1 MLRSRTTRARRHAPV
16 AVAVALVI
24 PVVLVGC
31 GRSSKSGGTTAPT
44 NGTASPTAPSA
55 APSSAAAGDFGSLK
69 AICGAGKAGTTTA
82 RGLTATQIRIGVSAD
97 PGAAVAPGLEQEF
110 FDTAEGFAKWCN
122 AAGGINGRKI
132 VIDKWDAKLFNV
144 GQVMTSACLKD
155 FMLVGN
161 GNALDA
167 TGVKVRLGCKLGQI
181 PAYVVSPEASTAGL
195 QAQPSPNPSDQIN
208 NGALRLLVNKY
219 PDVKTAGVCVLGSNL
234 ASLKP
239 VGLRTQ
245 EYLQKL
251 GIKVANYQEP
261 PAQVDNF
268 RPYME
273 QCKAAGAKALYLE
286 TAQDPSPVIQAMKN
300 TGWSPDFVVYSVQFY
315 GPQGVQAA
323 AAAKTFQP
331 SYIQFPAL
339 PFELK
344 GQYPVLAQTET
355 IVKSAV
361 PGAKLTEF
369 TLSAMSAWTLW
380 AQSATD
386 CGANLTQDCILQ
398 KAAGHTDW
406 DAGGLYAPHSTSAD
420 AKSGACIT
428 IVQMTP
434 KGFVYAKD
442 VTQPNQGSFN
452 CEANNVLTVKTY
464 L

>member
-1 MLRSRTTRARRHAPV
+1 MALAGILLIPV
-16 AVAVALVI
+16 A
-24 PVVLVGC
+24 LVGC
-31 GRSSKSGGTTAPT
+31 GRSSSGGGGGTAPSS
-44 NGTASPTAPSA
+44 GTASSA
-55 APSSAAAGDFGSLK
+55 APTSAAAAGKGDFGDLK
-69 AICGAGKAGTTTA
+69 AICGTGKPGTTTA
-82 RGLTATQIRIGVSAD
+82 RGLTATEIRIGVTAD

-122 AAGGINGRKI
+122 DAGGINGRKV

-181 PAYVVSPEASTAGL
+181 PAYVVSPEATTAGL
-195 QAQPSPNPSDQIN
+195 QVQPSPNPSDQIN

-300 TGWSPDFVVYSVQFY
+300 TGWSPDFVWYSVQFY

-344 GQYPVLAQTET
+344 DQYPVLAQTES
-355 IVKSAV
+355 IVKGGV

-380 AQSATD
+380 AQSATA
-386 CGANLTQDCILQ
+386 CGADLTQDCILQ
-398 KAAGHTDW
+398 KAAAHTDW
-406 DAGGLYAPHSTSAD
+406 DAGGLYAPHSTAAD
-420 AKSGACIT
+420 ADASPCIT
-428 IVQMTP
+428 IVQMTA

-442 VTQPNQGSFN
+442 VTQPDQGSFN

>member
-1 MLRSRTTRARRHAPV
+1 MLRSRTTRTRRHASV
-16 AVAVALVI
+16 AVAATLLIPVALVA
-24 PVVLVGC
+24 C
-31 GRSSKSGGTTAPT
+31 GRSSKSGGTTTPT
-44 NGTASPTAPSA
+44 GGTSSSAPSA
-55 APSSAAAGDFGSLK
+55 APSSAGAGDFGSLK
-69 AICGAGKAGTTTA
+69 AICGKGKAGTTTA
-82 RGLTATQIRIGVSAD
+82 RGLTATDIRIGVTAD

-122 AAGGINGRKI
+122 AAGGINGRQI

-144 GQVMTSACLKD
+144 GQVMTDACLKD

-181 PAYVVSPEASTAGL
+181 PSYVVSPEASTAAL

-273 QCKAAGAKALYLE
+273 QCKVSGAKALYLE

-344 GQYPVLAQTET
+344 DQYPVLKQTED
-355 IVKSAV
+355 IVTSAV
-361 PGAKLTEF
+361 PNAKLTEF
-369 TLSAMSAWTLW
+369 TLSAMSAWTLF
-380 AQSATD
+380 AKSATD

-398 KAAGHTDW
+398 KAASQTDW
-406 DAGGLYAPHSTSAD
+406 DAGGLYAPHSTQAD
-420 AKSGACIT
+420 AKANPCIT

-442 VTQPNQGSFN
+442 VTAPNQGSFN
-452 CEANNVLTVKTY
+452 CEANNVLPVKTY